1 MLNFKV
7 IGCGAA
13 GNKAVIEL
21 IKQGY
26 NADQVLLLNST
37 PRDVPEEYKKKTIL
51 FGNGLGG
58 CGKER
63 SLGKK
68 MLLSDLSSEKI
79 DPASMISSRDKGVI
93 LVGSTEGGSGS
104 SAIPI
109 LAKYFREVV
118 GVNVICILFFGFQDD
133 TRGLQNSIEL
143 AQELSEDF
151 VIMAISNAKFLKDA
165 NNNRFKAE
173 QMANQK
179 FIDIVNI
186 LSGATIKPGVQVID
200 DTDLYKIIY
209 TPGYMIA
216 DRVVLTNLGTMDD
229 FNSQVLDAIRN
240 QKFIDPPHEAGVK
253 RSGFIFNVEDNND
266 NIDYSVNCLTDVF
279 GSPYEKFTNLTVGE
293 CEGYT
298 MDYILSGMKLPIDE
312 LTTLYNSYIENSNKV
327 DKRVDNF
334 FNVMSNMRGNSE
346 DMQFDMF
353 SNSSSR
359 KSKADFF
366 ASIANE
372 DKKSTDEY

>member
-37 PRDVPEEYKKKTIL
+37 PRDVPEEYKKKTSL

-58 CGKER
+58 CGTER

-229 FNSQVLDAIRN
+229 FNSQVLDAIRS

-312 LTTLYNSYIENSNKV
+312 LTTLYNSYIENSKKV

-334 FNVMSNMRGNSE
+334 FDVMSNMRGNTE

>member
-173 QMANQK
+173 QLANQK

-229 FNSQVLDAIRN
+229 FNSQVLDAIRS

-312 LTTLYNSYIENSNKV
+312 LTTLYNSYIENSKKV

-334 FNVMSNMRGNSE
+334 FDVMSNMRGNTE

>member
-68 MLLSDLSSEKI
+68 MLLSDLSSDKI

-229 FNSQVLDAIRN
+229 FNSQVLDAIRS

>member
-229 FNSQVLDAIRN
+229 FNSQVLDAIRS

>member
-51 FGNGLGG
+51 FGG

-68 MLLSDLSSEKI
+68 MLLSVVSSEMI

-186 LSGATIKPGVQVID
+186 LSGATIKPGIQVID

>member
-186 LSGATIKPGVQVID
+186 LSGATIKPGIQVID